1 MSGTSLTCDKMAE
14 ILKSYV
20 QTNSGMELRVDF
32 DGDGNDRT
40 GTMVIPRDIFAN
52 KSIIHA
58 LKLTGGG
65 GSASISLVNNSNLTF
80 ATFQIENEDD
90 MIEKLKMIL
99 PIRQSEEDRQR
110 VSLAILN
117 IVQRLDKILEPKPQ
131 SHE

>member
-65 GSASISLVNNSNLTF
+65 GGGSASISLVNNSNLTF

-110 VSLAILN
+110 VSLAILS
-117 IVQRLDKILEPKPQ
+117 IVQRLDKILQTRPP
-131 SHE
+131 